1 MSGCVA
7 QLCFCALLQYLR
19 PLRML
24 MCRLPL
30 ITVQSWRD
38 WAASTESMIFSPH
51 TLSHGPS
58 QALQYVLESDRQW
71 ESYMIHN
78 GHWQWFLHE
87 TARFR
92 FWTWNYQP
100 LRPPGAS
107 MQVLSH
113 NSPVGCSARVPWRA
127 FTHTPSVVDDEDFVL
142 LIYEFKA
149 SLCTDAAPAFKLVGS
164 RRAVRHTTS
173 FVVVMHTSGARCIT
187 IRNRAAAETLRV
199 AALAICGAHLS
210 FTPLRTLC

>member
-1 MSGCVA
+1 MCCTAVF
-7 QLCFCALLQYLR
+7 LCSAAVL
-19 PLRML
+19 
-24 MCRLPL
+24 
-30 ITVQSWRD
+30 T
-38 WAASTESMIFSPH
+38 ASTDVDVQVAFDNS
-51 TLSHGPS
+51 T
-58 QALQYVLESDRQW
+58 VLERLSSIHGVDDLLSAHFITRAITGFTVRAGVRQTDRQW

-87 TARFR
+87 TARF
-92 FWTWNYQP
+92 WTWNYQP
-100 LRPPGAS
+100 PPPPGAS
-107 MQVLSH
+107 MQVLAH
-113 NSPVGCSARVPWRA
+113 NSPVGCSACVPWRA

>member
-58 QALQYVLESDRQW
+58 QALQYVLESDRQTDS
-71 ESYMIHN
+71 ESHTWYTMVTDN
-78 GHWQWFLHE
+78 GFYIKQLDSDFELEIINPSHPPV
-87 TARFR
+87 
-92 FWTWNYQP
+92 P
-100 LRPPGAS
+100 LCKSYPT
-107 MQVLSH
+107 
-113 NSPVGCSARVPWRA
+113 
-127 FTHTPSVVDDEDFVL
+127 THL
-142 LIYEFKA
+142 L
-149 SLCTDAAPAFKLVGS
+149 G
-164 RRAVRHTTS
+164 AVRVYPDGHS
-173 FVVVMHTSGARCIT
+173 PIHPLSWMMK
-187 IRNRAAAETLRV
+187 TLFCWFMNLKQV
-199 AALAICGAHLS
+199 SALMQRQPSNL
-210 FTPLRTLC
+210 